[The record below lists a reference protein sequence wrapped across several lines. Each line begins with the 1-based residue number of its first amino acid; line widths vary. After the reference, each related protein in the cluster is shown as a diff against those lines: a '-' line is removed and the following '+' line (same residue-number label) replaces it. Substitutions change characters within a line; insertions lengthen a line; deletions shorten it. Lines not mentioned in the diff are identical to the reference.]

1 MCQPVSKFSFWG
13 VLVKK
18 HSVLETLVAA
28 LSIFFENNNVLSQA
42 GDRKGRGVCLAVN
55 TNKDKTN
62 GKAS

>member
-1 MCQPVSKFSFWG
+1 MCQLVNNFSFLG
-13 VLVKK
+13 VTLKK
-18 HSVLETLVAA
+18 TLRIRNPDGR
-28 LSIFFENNNVLSQA
+28 SEHFENNNVLSQA